1 MLLPSSCRENYIK
14 AGRFGPGHVKLKLR
28 LLSRRTR
35 EVSILEN
42 PEMEF
47 LQYLLSRFVDMN
59 DIDVE
64 RASLK
69 ELMDKLSEELTPIGG
84 G

>member
-1 MLLPSSCRENYIK
+1 
-14 AGRFGPGHVKLKLR
+14 
-28 LLSRRTR
+28 
-35 EVSILEN
+35 
-42 PEMEF
+42 MEF